1 MLYVEFYHLI
11 DEIVDESPGTV
22 TGKSALAELP
32 GWDSLAV
39 LSFMAMLDE
48 QFQRIVSGKEIAAC
62 DTVDDLAKFVADR
75 LSL

>member
-1 MLYVEFYHLI
+1 MLYTKFYHLI
-11 DEIVDESPGTV
+11 DEIIEETPGTV
-22 TGKSALAELP
+22 TGKSVLAELP

-48 QFQRIVSGKEIAAC
+48 HFQIVISGKEIAAC
-62 DTVDDLAKFVADR
+62 NKVDDLAGLVADR